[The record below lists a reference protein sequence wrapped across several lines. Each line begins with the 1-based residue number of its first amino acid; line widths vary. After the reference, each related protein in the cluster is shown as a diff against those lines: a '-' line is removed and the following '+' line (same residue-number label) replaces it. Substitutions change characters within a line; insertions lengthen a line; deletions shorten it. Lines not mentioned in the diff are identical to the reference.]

1 MNIVKIGNA
10 NTLEEYIEN
19 RSGKSIKELQDELK
33 AGKNDYTISGV
44 DEFKAI
50 VDNHDTI
57 AVCGDYDV
65 DGDCATYL
73 MVAMLKR
80 LKKKVIYR
88 FPKRIS
94 EGFGLSKAAIED
106 VAAQGATL
114 IITVDNGI
122 TANEAVDRAKE
133 LGLTVI
139 ITDHHLPNEVLPA
152 ADLIIDPNAI
162 ENSATFNGYCGAGLV
177 MKLIEQ
183 LIDTTAFLNAAYTV
197 AAVATIADVVPM
209 KEDNRRL
216 THLGLEQ
223 LRKGNGPVG
232 LKKLIEVFGID
243 VKNISTDDIAFKIA
257 PAINAPGRLFDDG
270 AVIAFNTLASTSANA
285 EANAKNLQNLNE
297 QRKKLVDDAL
307 VRINEK
313 IAKTGIKCPLIIEE
327 TVHEGVVGIVAG
339 KWAENYRIPAIML
352 TKTENG
358 YKGSARAPKGFHMK
372 DMLDKYA
379 DMLVNY
385 GGHAAAAGLT
395 VKAECLEDFIR
406 SIQGEYADYK
416 IPEKV
421 IEYDLEIYEED
432 LSKIANDLKKYA
444 PFGEDMPEPTF
455 MVRAMTLVPDK
466 DGALVKEIGKN
477 SLRLNCK
484 DKVNALAL
492 QQATRYDELGRPDR
506 ITAVGKVG
514 FNYWNGWTFTQ
525 IILTAFDKA
534 PDSYISLATLVKQ
547 RLAELRNQTSVPEEE
562 PDFDSTTV

>member
-1 MNIVKIGNA
+1 MNIVKISNA

-94 EGFGLSKAAIED
+94 EGFGLSKAAVED

-114 IITVDNGI
+114 VITVDNGI

-197 AAVATIADVVPM
+197 AAVATIADKVPI

-313 IAKTGIKCPLIIEE
+313 LAKTGIKCPLIIEE

-339 KWAENYRIPAIML
+339 KLAEKYRIPAIML